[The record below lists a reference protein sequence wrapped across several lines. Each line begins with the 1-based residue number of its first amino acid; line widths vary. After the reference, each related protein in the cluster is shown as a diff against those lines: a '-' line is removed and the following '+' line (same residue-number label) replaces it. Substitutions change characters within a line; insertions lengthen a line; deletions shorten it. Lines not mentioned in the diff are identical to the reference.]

1 MLRVVNE
8 IPTPNGVALSTRFG
22 FFHRGFIND
31 FFIAPPLL
39 VVVLRTIAVCLH
51 GQLGVEH
58 TATLHPV
65 DNPS

>member
-1 MLRVVNE
+1 MAKRLFYYLY
-8 IPTPNGVALSTRFG
+8 IHTSA
-22 FFHRGFIND
+22 
-31 FFIAPPLL
+31 
-39 VVVLRTIAVCLH
+39 VLRTIAVCLH